1 MKKTIL
7 ASMLAVMMA
16 TPAFAA
22 ESTDIV
28 IIGSGGAGLSSAIT
42 ATEKGA
48 KVIVLEK
55 MAYFGGNSNRSEGEM
70 NAAGTKQQ
78 KAHGIT
84 DDTPERFAADTIRGG
99 HGLNDPALVK
109 ALTENAASAEEWLLD
124 LGAHFCHRMGRGG
137 GQTRARGHGPC
148 DGSPVGIEI
157 MRVLGERADKDHI
170 DMRLNN
176 RVTKIL
182 MKNGKVS
189 GVQVKT
195 PKGMET
201 INAKAV
207 IIATGGFGANEAMK
221 KKYLRFPGVDGLAQT
236 GKTGDGIQMAWKAG
250 AAEDGVEVQ
259 ASYRP
264 GPKGVGT
271 TNQVAASAKQPHLWL
286 NPEGD
291 RFVDETVMLEWPFAG
306 NALERNGG
314 KMWVVYDQATLD
326 YMKNEGIDLGV
337 GVMVPVATKLT
348 KFDSEWD
355 AAEKAG
361 WAKKANTLDEL
372 AKMTGM
378 HADVLKKN
386 VAEYNHWADIRH
398 DGLFAK
404 NPKYI
409 RHVNKAP
416 YYAIQLVATSLGTL
430 GGIKIDD
437 KWEVVRKD
445 DSPIKGLYAAGNDAG
460 GMYGDSYDL
469 LMAGST
475 IAWAVNG
482 GRIAAE
488 NAVKYIGLK
497 K

>member
-1 MKKTIL
+1 
-7 ASMLAVMMA
+7 
-16 TPAFAA
+16 
-22 ESTDIV
+22 
-28 IIGSGGAGLSSAIT
+28 
-42 ATEKGA
+42 
-48 KVIVLEK
+48 
-55 MAYFGGNSNRSEGEM
+55 
-70 NAAGTKQQ
+70 
-78 KAHGIT
+78 
-84 DDTPERFAADTIRGG
+84 
-99 HGLNDPALVK
+99 
-109 ALTENAASAEEWLLD
+109 
-124 LGAHFCHRMGRGG
+124 
-137 GQTRARGHGPC
+137 
-148 DGSPVGIEI
+148 
-157 MRVLGERADKDHI
+157 
-170 DMRLNN
+170 
-176 RVTKIL
+176 
-182 MKNGKVS
+182 
-189 GVQVKT
+189 
-195 PKGMET
+195 
-201 INAKAV
+201 
-207 IIATGGFGANEAMK
+207 
-221 KKYLRFPGVDGLAQT
+221 
-236 GKTGDGIQMAWKAG
+236 
-250 AAEDGVEVQ
+250 
-259 ASYRP
+259 
-264 GPKGVGT
+264 
-271 TNQVAASAKQPHLWL
+271 
-286 NPEGD
+286 
-291 RFVDETVMLEWPFAG
+291 MLEWPFAG

-404 NPKYI
+404 NPKYN